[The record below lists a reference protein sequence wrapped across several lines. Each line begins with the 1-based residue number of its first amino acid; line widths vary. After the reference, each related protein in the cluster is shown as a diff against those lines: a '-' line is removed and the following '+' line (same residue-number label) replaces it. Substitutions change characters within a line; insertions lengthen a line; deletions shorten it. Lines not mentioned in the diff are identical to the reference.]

1 MITLD
6 NENYSDH
13 MLVEVELNED
23 SITDDTLKLAEM
35 ARKLDV
41 RLKEILNIKAEV
53 RLALPKTLP
62 RFEGKSK
69 HVVDNRSYE

>member
-1 MITLD
+1 
-6 NENYSDH
+6 

-23 SITDDTLKLAEM
+23 SITEDLVKLGEM
-35 ARKLDV
+35 SKKLDV

-69 HVVDNRSYE
+69 HVIDNRSYE